1 MENKKVK
8 IKNVVK
14 LINGYPFRP
23 TDRGNSGM
31 DIIRIQNLNNSLAI
45 YNKTTKDVDE
55 KYIVKKGDILISW
68 SASLGVYTWEND
80 DAYLN
85 QHIFKVE
92 FISKNI
98 LKDYFRYVIKLAL
111 EELTYKMRGVGLKH
125 LTKGQLDEYEFVL
138 PNLVEQEVT
147 VKRLKSI
154 ESLIIRRKKSI
165 ILLDEFIKS
174 LFLQMFG
181 HPIPNHKKWEKNKI
195 TKYCKS
201 IVPGR
206 NKPSIF
212 DGKIP
217 WIKTENLRE
226 LSFVNTSTN
235 YLLSESEI
243 KISKNKII
251 PKGSVV
257 MTSAG
262 KVGTVSIA
270 NTEVVLNQQLH
281 CFVCKGK
288 ILPEFLMFVIFFQ
301 KRVVENLAIKAV
313 INYLNKSKCESIDVI
328 VPELKFQKKFVNSF
342 YKVDLKKQQIN
353 KSLELLEELFQSL
366 LYNSFTQREIKEDE
380 IDKLINDEL
389 EIETMIQDIK
399 VSDFES
405 LAQYNSS
412 KDLLFK
418 VLERTEIKNKLEKET
433 SKFNK
438 GIVQIYSQNKIE
450 IKTSRE
456 HKLDSK

>member
-8 IKNVVK
+8 IKDVVK
-14 LINGYPFRP
+14 LINGYPFKP
-23 TDRGNSGM
+23 TDRDDLGVN
-31 DIIRIQNLNNSLAI
+31 IIRIQNLNNPLAI
-45 YNKTTKDVDE
+45 YNKTAKKVDD

-68 SASLGVYTWEND
+68 SASLGVYEWKND
-80 DAYLN
+80 DSYLN
-85 QHIFKVE
+85 QHIFKIE
-92 FISKNI
+92 FISERI

-125 LTKGQLDEYEFVL
+125 LTKGQLDEYEFAL
-138 PNLVEQEVT
+138 PNLEEQEEIIN
-147 VKRLKSI
+147 RLKNI
-154 ESLIIRRKKSI
+154 ESLILKRKKSI

-181 HPIPNHKKWEKNKI
+181 HPIPNHKNWEKNKI

-206 NKPSIF
+206 NKPSVF
-212 DGKIP
+212 DGAIP

-226 LSFVNTSTN
+226 LSFIDTSTN

-270 NTEVVLNQQLH
+270 NSEIVLNQQLH
-281 CFVCKGK
+281 CFVCKEK
-288 ILPEFLMFVIFFQ
+288 ILPEFLLFVIFFQ
-301 KRVVENLAIKAV
+301 KRVVENLAMKAV
-313 INYLNKSKCESIDVI
+313 ISYLNKSKCESIDVI
-328 VPELKFQKKFVNSF
+328 APDLKLQKKFVDSF
-342 YKVDLKKQQIN
+342 YKVDLKKQQID
-353 KSLELLEELFQSL
+353 KSLELLEELFQSF
-366 LYNSFTQREIKEDE
+366 LYNSFAQNEIKEDE
-380 IDKLINDEL
+380 IDILMNDEL
-389 EIETMIQDIK
+389 EIETIIQDIK
-399 VSDFES
+399 VADFES
-405 LAQYNSS
+405 IAQYNIS
-412 KDLLFK
+412 KDLLFRI
-418 VLERTEIKNKLEKET
+418 LERTEEKRQLENGS

-438 GIVQIYSQNKIE
+438 GIVQIYSKNKIE
-450 IKTSRE
+450 IKTNRE

>member
-8 IKNVVK
+8 IKDVVK
-14 LINGYPFRP
+14 LINGHPFKP
-23 TDRGNSGM
+23 SDRGSSGLN
-31 DIIRIQNLNNSLAI
+31 IIRIQNLNNPLAI
-45 YNKTTKDVDE
+45 YNKTAKEVDK
-55 KYIVKKGDILISW
+55 KYIVKKADILISW
-68 SASLGVYTWEND
+68 SASLGIYTWEND

-138 PNLVEQEVT
+138 PNLVEQEEIIN
-147 VKRLKSI
+147 RLKSI
-154 ESLIIRRKKSI
+154 ESLILKRKKSI
-165 ILLDEFIKS
+165 ILLDEFIKC

-206 NKPSIF
+206 NKPSVF

-217 WIKTENLRE
+217 WIKTDNLRE
-226 LSFVNTSTN
+226 LSFINTSTN

-243 KISKNKII
+243 KLSKNKII

-270 NTEVVLNQQLH
+270 NTEIVLNQQLH
-281 CFVCKGK
+281 CFVCKEK
-288 ILPEFLMFVIFFQ
+288 ILPEFLLFVIFFQ

-328 VPELKFQKKFVNSF
+328 VPDLKFQTKFVDSF
-342 YKVDLKKQQIN
+342 YKVELKKQQIN

-366 LYNSFTQREIKEDE
+366 LYNSFTQNEKEEDE
-380 IDKLINDEL
+380 IDKIMKDEL
-389 EIETMIQDIK
+389 EVETIIQDIK
-399 VSDFES
+399 TSDFES
-405 LAQYNSS
+405 LALYNAS
-412 KDLLFK
+412 KALLFK
-418 VLERTEIKNKLEKET
+418 ILERTEIKNRLETET

-438 GIVQIYSQNKIE
+438 GIVQIFSQNKIE
-450 IKTSRE
+450 IKTNRE
-456 HKLDSK
+456 YKLDNI